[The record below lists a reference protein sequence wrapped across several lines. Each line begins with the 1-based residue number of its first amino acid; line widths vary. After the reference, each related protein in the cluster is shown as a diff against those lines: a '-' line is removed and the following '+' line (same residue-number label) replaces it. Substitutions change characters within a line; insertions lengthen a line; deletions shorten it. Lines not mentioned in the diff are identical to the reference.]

1 MRSVS
6 HGDRS
11 IGDDQLR
18 LRMRAH
24 ATGQRRT
31 GRRER
36 GSDRKDRAL
45 MLRRDS
51 LASRFSSSAFT
62 FGISA
67 MLGYRLVLRIRD
79 LPSTRPCVFNPA
91 GTPKDASLLMAS
103 PGDPIMANWPDLFRC
118 AAPCFGSATGEV
130 DKNGAVCR
138 RPRLLRTFMVDTRQ
152 VGPLRRK
159 DHGRH
164 QAEQNRGCDD
174 RRQCEQQPNQGD
186 EAVALHHGN

>member
-1 MRSVS
+1 MLAILGRQHQYSAPAHECPIPHTAKEVTIDMRSVS
-6 HGDRS
+6 HEDRS

-24 ATGQRRT
+24 ATGLRRT

-79 LPSTRPCVFNPA
+79 LPSRRPCVFNPA

-103 PGDPIMANWPDLFRC
+103 PGDPSWRTGPICF
-118 AAPCFGSATGEV
+118 AA
-130 DKNGAVCR
+130 
-138 RPRLLRTFMVDTRQ
+138 
-152 VGPLRRK
+152 LRRASGAPPVK
-159 DHGRH
+159 
-164 QAEQNRGCDD
+164 
-174 RRQCEQQPNQGD
+174 
-186 EAVALHHGN
+186 